1 MVAAVALALHVE
13 PLNGPWYWQWPWRR
27 IDALRIVP
35 AMALAALPFFAAQW
49 LRARG
54 TLGDGGALALVALS
68 TFLLEGVAIAIQG
81 PGFELGRIVFA
92 VQHPVITSYFTDAMA
107 LDGVAA
113 SLARYP
119 ELMGELHLHSIN
131 KPPGPVLY
139 YKGWLALLTPFR
151 AALLGGLAIGVL
163 AAAAVPA
170 TFALARRLGA
180 GREAAFAAASYL
192 ALCPGLVLFFPEFDQ
207 AYPLLTCGLVGSLSL
222 ALDTGRARW
231 ALALG
236 GLLFV
241 AAFFSFGLGVLG
253 VFMAGQVGVWL
264 WRNKG
269 RDRVRVARPLLL
281 AGLCLAAL
289 YGALYLAT
297 GYDPMATFD
306 AAVAN
311 QARHSLTLGRP
322 WPATVVFDLWDFALG
337 TGWMS
342 FLLVGFWLARR
353 RGARPRLETDPMVW
367 LVVAQ
372 VAVVAVGGLIPVET
386 ARVWLFLVPLWVL
399 PVGLE
404 LARFRPAARLSV
416 FVALWV
422 LLVLVGQNLV
432 FLGA

>member
-1 MVAAVALALHVE
+1 
-13 PLNGPWYWQWPWRR
+13 
-27 IDALRIVP
+27 
-35 AMALAALPFFAAQW
+35 
-49 LRARG
+49 
-54 TLGDGGALALVALS
+54 
-68 TFLLEGVAIAIQG
+68 
-81 PGFELGRIVFA
+81 
-92 VQHPVITSYFTDAMA
+92 
-107 LDGVAA
+107 
-113 SLARYP
+113 
-119 ELMGELHLHSIN
+119 
-131 KPPGPVLY
+131 
-139 YKGWLALLTPFR
+139 
-151 AALLGGLAIGVL
+151 
-163 AAAAVPA
+163 
-170 TFALARRLGA
+170 
-180 GREAAFAAASYL
+180 
-192 ALCPGLVLFFPEFDQ
+192 
-207 AYPLLTCGLVGSLSL
+207 
-222 ALDTGRARW
+222 
-231 ALALG
+231 
-236 GLLFV
+236 
-241 AAFFSFGLGVLG
+241 
-253 VFMAGQVGVWL
+253 MAGQVGVWL

-281 AGLCLAAL
+281 AGLCLATL

-422 LLVLVGQNLV
+422 LLVLVGQNLM